1 MGGKDSRELYIVFR
15 LDPDDFKP
23 FSKIRG
29 QFFIEPITDENIPD
43 VSVRFSMGKVPVFY
57 EKLHQGNYGILVRH
71 KSEVVGYMW
80 YKDYHA
86 TDKIKAGGY
95 VPLQGRFTH
104 IHFGQVAKE
113 MRGRGLQLLMLT
125 NLVQSAHE
133 RGITR
138 IYTDTQQTNRV
149 SISGIAKVGFKEAF
163 RLVILRLFGWTFS
176 VRYRI
181 DTPFNGPD
189 TFKRILLAELKRM
202 PWSIHHMF
210 RSLPLIQN
218 HDQLKMDIPAEK
230 KGPARQGGA
239 LSNY

>member
-1 MGGKDSRELYIVFR
+1 MGGKGSRELYIVFR

-23 FSKIRG
+23 FSRIRG
-29 QFFIEPITDENIPD
+29 QFSIEPITDENIPD

-86 TDKIKAGGY
+86 PEKIKAGGY

-104 IHFGQVAKE
+104 IHFGQVARE
-113 MRGRGLQLLMLT
+113 VRGRGLQLLMLT
-125 NLVQSAHE
+125 NLVQSAYE
-133 RGITR
+133 RGISR
-138 IYTDTQQTNRV
+138 IFTDTQQTNRV
-149 SISGIAKVGFKEAF
+149 SISGIAKVGFREAF
-163 RLVILRLFGWTFS
+163 RLVIIRFFGWTFS
-176 VRYRI
+176 VRYRV
-181 DTPFNGPD
+181 DTPFKGPD
-189 TFKRILLAELKRM
+189 PFKLILLAELKGM
-202 PWSIHHMF
+202 LGNLHHLF
-210 RSLPLIQN
+210 RSFPSIQD
-218 HDQLKMDIPAEK
+218 HDRLKIDDPEK